1 RAAMTSSLL
10 MMTAGESHRSAA
22 LTASQSAKDE
32 KIKLI
37 ARMHPGIRPPQLQP
51 LPARLGDAGN
61 QSARRQL
68 AKSQPRNLEPPDK
81 CPSPAGNLA
90 TINHPHRTCVARQLR
105 EAGIVLLCFQLRPQR
120 GIFLDRRA
128 LAFVAVDPGCFRH
141 KGTRKV
147 AEKPPEAN
155 RFPGV
160 PALPAQSKD
169 VPFASK

>member
-1 RAAMTSSLL
+1 
-10 MMTAGESHRSAA
+10 
-22 LTASQSAKDE
+22 
-32 KIKLI
+32 
-37 ARMHPGIRPPQLQP
+37 
-51 LPARLGDAGN
+51 
-61 QSARRQL
+61 SARRQL

-155 RFPGV
+155 RFRGRFS
-160 PALPAQSKD
+160 AAGSTRKH
-169 VPFASK
+169 VPFAAKSNPRNAGWLGSGN